1 MYNEWFED
9 HKVKTNCTQPCYFVS
24 IAVSKTREQ
33 IYKENIIKFYVVF
46 EKFIKVNKAYYL
58 HSAMSIISSVG
69 GFINIRFFN
78 INSTAYQTN
87 SKIISADYIS
97 NKKCLKSPYFKNI
110 AGLKSDSQ
118 FYAISNLDRDL
129 IEHKNGCQI

>member
-1 MYNEWFED
+1 MGKDEICHNPEKSTKVLTMYNEWFED

-58 HSAMSIISSVG
+58 HSGMSIISSVG
-69 GFINIRFFN
+69 DFIYIFLFRTLIEKFIKQTLKLKDTFN
-78 INSTAYQTN
+78 LL
-87 SKIISADYIS
+87 IISAT
-97 NKKCLKSPYFKNI
+97 KNHY
-110 AGLKSDSQ
+110 L
-118 FYAISNLDRDL
+118 
-129 IEHKNGCQI
+129 

>member
-1 MYNEWFED
+1 MGKDEICHNPEKSTKVLTMYNEWFED

-58 HSAMSIISSVG
+58 HSGMSIISSVG
-69 GFINIRFFN
+69 DFIYIFLFRTLIEKSIKQTLKLKDTFN
-78 INSTAYQTN
+78 LL
-87 SKIISADYIS
+87 IISAT
-97 NKKCLKSPYFKNI
+97 KNHY
-110 AGLKSDSQ
+110 L
-118 FYAISNLDRDL
+118 
-129 IEHKNGCQI
+129 